1 MSGYYQGG
9 SDGRV
14 YTATAVTTT
23 IAGITEIVT
32 LLASS
37 MSEVEIL
44 KLELAQT
51 TTIGSTA
58 LLPIYVELFRGT
70 SASTGGS
77 TGAAITPANKN
88 GWITAPA
95 STSTV
100 TGNSTTPNSTANDVR
115 LHAGAFDLDSGLYCW
130 EPCPPPN
137 LDLAQRFHARI
148 TPATTAAISNM
159 AMTLTF
165 REGGKVPT

>member
-1 MSGYYQGG
+1 MSGYYKGG

-14 YTATAVTTT
+14 YTASAVTTS
-23 IAGITEIVT
+23 IAGITGIVT

-37 MSEVEIL
+37 LSEVEIL
-44 KLELAQT
+44 KLELSLA
-51 TTIGSTA
+51 STSSGTF
-58 LLPIYVELFRGT
+58 LPTYVEMFRGS

-77 TGAAITPANKN
+77 TGSAITPANRN

-95 STSTV
+95 STSVV

-115 LHAGAFDLDSGLYCW
+115 LHAGAFDQGSGLFCW

-137 LDLAQRFHARI
+137 LDIMQRFHARI
-148 TPATTAAISNM
+148 TPLTTTPAVTM

>member
-1 MSGYYQGG
+1 MSGYYKGG

-14 YTATAVTTT
+14 YTATAVTTA
-23 IAGITEIVT
+23 IAGVTEMVT

-37 MSEVEIL
+37 LSEVEIL

-51 TTIGSTA
+51 TTVGSTA
-58 LLPIYVELFRGT
+58 VLPAYVEMFRGS

-77 TGAAITPANKN
+77 TGGAITPANRN

-115 LHAGAFDLDSGLYCW
+115 LHVGSFDLGSGLFCW

-137 LDLAQRFHARI
+137 LDIMQRFHARL
-148 TPATTAAISNM
+148 TPVSTAPSMNM
-159 AMTLTF
+159 TMTLTF

>member
-1 MSGYYQGG
+1 MGSYQGG

-14 YTATAVTTT
+14 YTASAVTTS
-23 IAGITEIVT
+23 IAGITGIVS

-44 KLELAQT
+44 KLELAQAT
-51 TTIGSTA
+51 TAVIPT
-58 LLPIYVELFRGT
+58 YVELFRGT

-77 TGAAITPANKN
+77 TGGAITPANRN
-88 GWITAPA
+88 GWVTAPA
-95 STSTV
+95 STSAV

-115 LHAGAFDLDSGLYCW
+115 LHADGFDLGAGKFCW

-137 LDLAQRFHARI
+137 LDIMQRFHARL
-148 TPATTAAISNM
+148 TPATTVAM
-159 AMTLTF
+159 TMTMTLTF